1 VLDVLFTGALVGAA
15 LVAGWFAARL
25 VYTLVRGRA

>member
-1 VLDVLFTGALVGAA
+1 VLDLLFTGVLVGAA

-25 VYTLVRGRA
+25 VYMLVKGRV